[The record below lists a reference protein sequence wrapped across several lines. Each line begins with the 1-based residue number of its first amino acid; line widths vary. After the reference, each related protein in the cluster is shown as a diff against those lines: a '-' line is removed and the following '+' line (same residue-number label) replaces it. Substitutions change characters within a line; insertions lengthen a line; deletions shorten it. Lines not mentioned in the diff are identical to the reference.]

1 MHFYIVNGLS
11 KEPVIVQAS
20 IDGSYFNLS
29 SYYNLTALYYNPI
42 LTVEDLGSISSL
54 IEKNKEESEELLQLI
69 KTLSEKDER
78 IKTNDV
84 IMFFRALFYSTNDS
98 IELEEALKKAIYQD
112 DSLSE
117 FHFKVYKVIQDAKR
131 SN

>member
-20 IDGSYFNLS
+20 IDGLYFNLS

-42 LTVEDLGSISSL
+42 LSIEDVGSISSL
-54 IEKNKEESEELLQLI
+54 INNNKKESEELLQLI
-69 KTLSEKDER
+69 KNHSEINER

-84 IMFFRALFYSTNDS
+84 IMFFRALYYSINDS
-98 IELEEALKKAIYQD
+98 IELEEALKKAISQD

>member
-98 IELEEALKKAIYQD
+98 IELEEALKKAISQD